1 MSEHRLMSAQE
12 PPDRDACEWPV
23 WEVQGHG
30 TVTVA
35 GDPRDGAGRCE
46 LLPPWVDVRLT
57 FQDGARIDVL
67 AVVREGRIAIEDA
80 QADPPLALEG
90 FAALADAIEAPLQN
104 ACQVVAGPH
113 RPPVPQPGPVPPPE
127 GRSGPAEAADA
138 MDASSASGASGT
150 ESTAGMAGPPE
161 RPTPPAGL
169 HAGPVPG
176 TDAWP
181 GHMTRPGPGTETDPV
196 PTPGT
201 PAAPEAAP
209 PEGPTVSEPPTSA
222 ETPTTPET
230 PKISGTPA
238 VSEPPSLAGT
248 PATAEPQAAV
258 PVAPAPSV
266 APTAPGDPSGGERGP
281 VESGRHRAR
290 TSASRGGAARRGVAE
305 IYRAAQSAG
314 QDPVLAVMS
323 ATGFSRRKALR
334 LIAGARDDGHLS
346 PRHHRR

>member
-1 MSEHRLMSAQE
+1 MSEHRLTSAQE
-12 PPDRDACEWPV
+12 PHDRDACEWPV

-90 FAALADAIEAPLQN
+90 FAALAEAIEAPLQN

-138 MDASSASGASGT
+138 VDASSASGASGA
-150 ESTAGMAGPPE
+150 AGMAGPPE

-169 HAGPVPG
+169 RAGPVSG
-176 TDAWP
+176 TDPWP
-181 GHMTRPGPGTETDPV
+181 GYVTRPAPEAGTDPV
-196 PTPGT
+196 PTPDT
-201 PAAPEAAP
+201 PGAPEAAP
-209 PEGPTVSEPPTSA
+209 PAGPTISEPPT
-222 ETPTTPET
+222 T
-230 PKISGTPA
+230 
-238 VSEPPSLAGT
+238 AGT
-248 PATAEPQAAV
+248 PAISGTSALSEPLTTAETPALSRTPVTAEPQATV
-258 PVAPAPSV
+258 PGTPAPSE
-266 APTAPGDPSGGERGP
+266 APTAPADPSGGDRGP

-290 TSASRGGAARRGVAE
+290 TSAPRGGAARRGVAE
-305 IYRAAQSAG
+305 IYRTAQSAG